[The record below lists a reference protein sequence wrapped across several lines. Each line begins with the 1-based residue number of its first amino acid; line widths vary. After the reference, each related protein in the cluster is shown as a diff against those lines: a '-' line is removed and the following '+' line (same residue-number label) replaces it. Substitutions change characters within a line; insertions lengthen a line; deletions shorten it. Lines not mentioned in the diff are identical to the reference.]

1 MHIQKLVVY
10 KNYAYIYAY
19 SFFAC
24 LHIGLQNALSA
35 VFFEGSNMDLWWQ
48 GCKKDCPYRQ
58 KCEEIFLLRQQKCMA
73 APACKGSSAALIA
86 FQDWLKGLEKK
97 LEKEAASTG
106 CTCTVIAT
114 TDDDDFY
121 SPGPDDLD

>member
-35 VFFEGSNMDLWWQ
+35 DFFFKDSNMEWLQ
-48 GCKKDCPYRQ
+48 TCKEDCPYRL
-58 KCEEIFLLRQQKCMA
+58 KCEEISPCRRQICIV
-73 APACKGSSAALIA
+73 APACKGSAALMA
-86 FQDWLKGLEKK
+86 FQEWLQDLQKK
-97 LEKEAASTG
+97 LEKEAANTD
-106 CTCTVIAT
+106 CTCSAFAT
-114 TDDDDFY
+114 
-121 SPGPDDLD
+121 SDLD